1 MSFLTKLL
9 ALKQAAAGKAT
20 TAPANGEGFVYW
32 SPDTGEEYGR
42 NHPVDSGEVSDATNI
57 RHSTEMED
65 ALNAGLQYWYRL
77 SQNMTTQVAQLRDQ
91 RDTAR
96 AEAEAN
102 KADAQRLSGAFG
114 IVAKVMNRMSPD
126 YGFPASEMADDL
138 DMQKADVLAVL
149 RFLQSAGLAK
159 RHPFF
164 SEGDNKIQGSGYS
177 LTAAGYSLAI
187 MMPPHADHAQQQAA

>member
-9 ALKQAAAGKAT
+9 APKEETVSKAT
-20 TAPANGEGFVYW
+20 TAQANGEGFVYW

-42 NHPVDSGEVSDATNI
+42 NHPVDSGEVPDATNV

-102 KADAQRLSGAFG
+102 KADAELWRAAREKRKQGRRAKAE
-114 IVAKVMNRMSPD
+114 VA
-126 YGFPASEMADDL
+126 
-138 DMQKADVLAVL
+138 
-149 RFLQSAGLAK
+149 
-159 RHPFF
+159 
-164 SEGDNKIQGSGYS
+164 
-177 LTAAGYSLAI
+177 
-187 MMPPHADHAQQQAA
+187 